1 MCTRLQLTAYLKIK
15 LNAMTLTYSTH
26 YGDVPLPEG
35 IVSRKIQNNNGL
47 EMHIL
52 EARPDKKD
60 RPLIILAHG
69 FPELAYSWRHI
80 LPEIASLGYAV
91 IAPDQRGFGRTVGW
105 SNQYENSLEPFNL
118 VNLARDI
125 VGLVKAL
132 GYTEVKAIIG
142 HDAGSYVAGICAL
155 IRPDI
160 FKSCVMM
167 SAPFTGVASM
177 VEEDESALTRPTI
190 HDLEARLRALKE
202 PRKHYQVYFS
212 TPPANN
218 DLMNA
223 PQGLHQFLRA
233 YYHHKSA
240 AWVKNRPF
248 KLSSWDAQVIAQ
260 MPTYY
265 IMHRD
270 QTMPQTVAPHMP
282 NENEI
287 RSCQWLPDEEL
298 AVYVSEYTRTTF
310 QGGLQWYRCT
320 IEGINQSALSLFSG
334 QHIRVPSLFLS
345 GKNDWGIHQTPGAI
359 EHMQHLVCT
368 SMKEIVLIDDA
379 GHWVQQEQSQA
390 VIDSLSDFLRSL

>member
-1 MCTRLQLTAYLKIK
+1 MERI
-15 LNAMTLTYSTH
+15 YSTQ
-26 YGDVPLPEG
+26 YGEVPLPKG
-35 IVSRKIQNNNGL
+35 IVSRKIKNNNGL

-52 EARPDKKD
+52 ESRPDEKG

-80 LPEIASLGYAV
+80 LPEIASLGYV
-91 IAPDQRGFGRTVGW
+91 VVAPDQRGFGRTTGW
-105 SNQYENSLEPFNL
+105 SNQYDNSIEPFNL

-132 GYTEVKAIIG
+132 GYSEVKAIIG
-142 HDAGSYVAGICAL
+142 HDAGSYVAGVCAL
-155 IRPDI
+155 IRPDL
-160 FKSCVMM
+160 FKACVMM
-167 SAPFTGVASM
+167 SAPFTGAPPM
-177 VEEDESALTRPTI
+177 IEETNSVLAHPTI
-190 HDLEARLRALKE
+190 HDLEDKLRALKE
-202 PRKHYQVYFS
+202 PRKHYKVYFS
-212 TPPANN
+212 APSSND

-240 AWVKNRPF
+240 AWIYNQPF
-248 KLSSWDAQVIAQ
+248 KLSSWDAEIIAQ

-270 QTMPQTVAPHMP
+270 QTMPETVASHMP
-282 NENEI
+282 DENQI
-287 RSCQWLPDEEL
+287 RACQWLPDEEL

-310 QGGLQWYRCT
+310 QGGLQWYRCA

-334 QHIRVPSLFLS
+334 QRIRVPSLFLS
-345 GKNDWGIHQTPGAI
+345 GKNDWGIYQTPGAI
-359 EHMQHLVCT
+359 EHMHHQVCT
-368 SMKEIVLIDDA
+368 SMKDVVLVDNA

-390 VIDSLSDFLRSL
+390 VIGNLTHFLRSL